1 MEEARTPERKR
12 PVITGLDDEDYADLE
27 RIARQKR
34 ASLSQIAREF
44 IVAGIERERRL
55 QALEKVAV

>member
-1 MEEARTPERKR
+1 MEEVRTVERKQ
-12 PVITGLDDEDYADLE
+12 PVTTGLDDEDFAALE

-34 ASLSQIAREF
+34 ASLSQVAREF

-55 QALEKVAV
+55 QALDVAV